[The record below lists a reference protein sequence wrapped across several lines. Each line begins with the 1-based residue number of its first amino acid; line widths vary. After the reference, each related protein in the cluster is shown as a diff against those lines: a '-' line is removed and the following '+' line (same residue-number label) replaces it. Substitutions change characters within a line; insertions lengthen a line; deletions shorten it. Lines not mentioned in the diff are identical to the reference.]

1 MDSSMEMILVAGLL
15 PCVVLLFYIYRK
27 DTVEK
32 EPVGLLIKL
41 LLLGCLSTIPAII
54 LEMIGS
60 YILSAIGLTEG
71 STLYYLI
78 ENFLIIAVAEEA
90 SKRYMLRKGS
100 WNDPA
105 FNYVFDGVV
114 YAVFVSLGFAGLEN
128 VGYIAGFG
136 MEVAVIRGLA
146 AIPLHAIC
154 GVFMGHFY
162 GLHKAYSKY
171 GYAKEAAANKK
182 LSLLV
187 PVLIHGFYD
196 FCASVQSETMSYVWL
211 GFVVVMDVIAFIQIR
226 NYSKNDKMF

>member
-1 MDSSMEMILVAGLL
+1 MILVAGLL

-154 GVFMGHFY
+154 GVFMGQFY
-162 GLHKAYSKY
+162 GLHKTYSKY
-171 GYAKEAAANKK
+171 G
-182 LSLLV
+182 
-187 PVLIHGFYD
+187 
-196 FCASVQSETMSYVWL
+196 
-211 GFVVVMDVIAFIQIR
+211 
-226 NYSKNDKMF
+226 

>member
-15 PCVVLLFYIYRK
+15 PCVILLFYIYKK

-32 EPVGLLIKL
+32 EPTGLLIKL

-54 LEMIGS
+54 LEFIGS
-60 YILSAIGLTEG
+60 YILQAIGLTEG
-71 STLYYLI
+71 NMLYYLV

-90 SKRYMLRKGS
+90 SKRFMLRKAT
-100 WNDPA
+100 WNNPA

-128 VGYIAGFG
+128 VGYIMGFG

-171 GYAKEAAANKK
+171 GYAKEAAANKR

-211 GFVVVMDVIAFIQIR
+211 GFVVVIDIIAFVQIR

>member
-1 MDSSMEMILVAGLL
+1 MILVAGLL

-211 GFVVVMDVIAFIQIR
+211 GFVVVMDVISFIQIR

>member
-171 GYAKEAAANKK
+171 GYAKEA
-182 LSLLV
+182 V

-211 GFVVVMDVIAFIQIR
+211 GFVIVMDVIAFIQIR

>member
-60 YILSAIGLTEG
+60 YILSAIGLTEW

-211 GFVVVMDVIAFIQIR
+211 GFVIVMDVIAFIQIR